1 MFTIIT
7 FVNNY
12 SIASNF
18 KSLTN
23 KSLAAVVTHMD
34 WVSDEW
40 RELSLPELL
49 SYTASAGII
58 FGGVLPYVPQYKQI
72 KDNDSCGGFSTYVC
86 LALLLANILRILFWF
101 GRHFETPLLVQ
112 SIVMIIAMILL
123 IELCIRTNNKDL
135 LIPNKNRFFI
145 ETLKSHPINN
155 HLINDKK
162 CMNDKNSMNYIIN
175 PKSGSVYFIDLKSS
189 DGNVCNFQPKK
200 FFDFDV
206 RYFWQWTDFI
216 SYIEFLAT
224 FTIITGVLIYIMLD
238 VSIFVEAIGFLSVFI
253 EALLGA
259 PQLIKNYQ
267 NKSTLGMSKLMVFM
281 WTFGDVFKTSYFII
295 RQAPVQFWVC
305 GLLQVSI
312 DLFIFGQILYY
323 RKPYKKVSKSYIH

>member
-145 ETLKSHPINN
+145 
-155 HLINDKK
+155 
-162 CMNDKNSMNYIIN
+162 
-175 PKSGSVYFIDLKSS
+175 
-189 DGNVCNFQPKK
+189 
-200 FFDFDV
+200 DFDV

>member
-145 ETLKSHPINN
+145 E
-155 HLINDKK
+155 
-162 CMNDKNSMNYIIN
+162 
-175 PKSGSVYFIDLKSS
+175 SS